1 MPAPVDH
8 FAQLHPLEEE
18 VLALWDDG
26 MTIEQITAELRQERN
41 NVVRALGIAT
51 GGTDHM
57 EFNRMVRDGTA
68 QLGAAISAYFERAAA

>member
-8 FAQLHPLEEE
+8 FAQLHPLEVE
-18 VLALWDDG
+18 VLGLWEEG
-26 MTIEQITAELRQERN
+26 KTIEQIADILDQQRN

-57 EFNRMVRDGTA
+57 EFNAMVRHGTA
-68 QLGAAISAYFERAAA
+68 RLGAAISAYFERAAA